1 MSAALTPSPTA
12 SPVASGVVSHDEAL
26 AQWQEE
32 EREVRAKIRPE
43 PGVATMAQIAGMNG
57 LEQML
62 AMLDGQLPPPPI
74 AQTLDFTLLRAAKGE
89 VIFQGTPKFR
99 HYNPMGT
106 VHGGW
111 YATLLD
117 SALGC
122 AVHTTMDAG
131 RAYTTLELKINLVRA
146 LSDKV
151 PVVRAIGRVR
161 HVGRQMATAEADL
174 VGHDGKLYAHAST
187 TCLVFDPPK
196 R

>member
-12 SPVASGVVSHDEAL
+12 SSVVSHDEAL
-26 AQWQEE
+26 AQWQAEE
-32 EREVRAKIRPE
+32 KEVRARLRPE
-43 PGVATMAQIAGMNG
+43 HGVATMAEIAGMDG
-57 LEQML
+57 LAQML
-62 AMLDGQLPPPPI
+62 AMLDGKLPPPPI
-74 AQTLDFTLLRAAKGE
+74 AQTLDFTLLRASKGE

-122 AVHTTMDAG
+122 AVHTTMDVG

-146 LSDKV
+146 LNEKV

-174 VGHDGKLYAHAST
+174 IGHDGKLYAHAST

>member
-1 MSAALTPSPTA
+1 MSAALTPPPTA
-12 SPVASGVVSHDEAL
+12 SHDDAL
-26 AQWQEE
+26 AQWLAEE
-32 EREVRAKIRPE
+32 KDVRARIRPE
-43 PGVATMAQIAGMNG
+43 HGVATMAEIAGLNG

-62 AMLDGQLPPPPI
+62 AMLDGKLPPPPI

-122 AVHTTMDAG
+122 AVHTTMDVG

-146 LSDKV
+146 LNDKV

-174 VGHDGKLYAHAST
+174 IGHDGKLYAHAST

>member
-1 MSAALTPSPTA
+1 MSAALTPSPTL
-12 SPVASGVVSHDEAL
+12 SSSVSHDEAL
-26 AQWQEE
+26 AQWQAE
-32 EREVRAKIRPE
+32 ERAVRARIRPE
-43 PGVATMAQIAGMNG
+43 PGVATMAEIAGMTG
-57 LEQML
+57 LEQMV
-62 AMLDGQLPPPPI
+62 AMLDGRLPPPPI
-74 AQTLDFTLLRAAKGE
+74 AQTLDFTLLRAARGE

-99 HYNPMGT
+99 HYNPMGS

-122 AVHTTMDAG
+122 AVHTTMDVG

-146 LSDKV
+146 LNDKV

>member
-1 MSAALTPSPTA
+1 MSAALIPSPTL
-12 SPVASGVVSHDEAL
+12 SSSVSHDEAL
-26 AQWQEE
+26 AQWQAE
-32 EREVRAKIRPE
+32 ERAVRARIRPE
-43 PGVATMAQIAGMNG
+43 PGVATMAEIAGMTG
-57 LEQML
+57 LEQMV
-62 AMLDGQLPPPPI
+62 AMLDGRLPPPPI
-74 AQTLDFTLLRAAKGE
+74 AQTLDFTLLRAARGE

-99 HYNPMGT
+99 HYNPMGS

-122 AVHTTMDAG
+122 AVHTTMDVG

-146 LSDKV
+146 LNDKV

>member
-12 SPVASGVVSHDEAL
+12 PSVVSHNEAL
-26 AQWQEE
+26 AQWLAEE
-32 EREVRAKIRPE
+32 KEVRGRLRPE
-43 PGVATMAQIAGMNG
+43 HGVATMAEIAGLNG

-62 AMLDGQLPPPPI
+62 AMLDGKLPPPPI

-89 VIFQGTPKFR
+89 VIFQGTPRFR

-122 AVHTTMDAG
+122 AVHTTMDVG

-146 LSDKV
+146 LNDKV

>member
-12 SPVASGVVSHDEAL
+12 SHDEAL
-26 AQWQEE
+26 AQWQAE
-32 EREVRAKIRPE
+32 EREVRAKFRPE
-43 PGVATMAQIAGMNG
+43 HGVATMAEIAGMTG

-62 AMLDGQLPPPPI
+62 AMLDGKLPPPPI
-74 AQTLDFTLLRAAKGE
+74 AHTLDFTLLRAAKGE

-122 AVHTTMDAG
+122 AVHTTLDPG
-131 RAYTTLELKINLVRA
+131 RGYTTLELKINLVRA
-146 LSDKV
+146 LNERV

>member
-1 MSAALTPSPTA
+1 MSAALTPSPTPSSA
-12 SPVASGVVSHDEAL
+12 VSHDEAL
-26 AQWQEE
+26 AQWKAE
-32 EREVRAKIRPE
+32 EREVRAKIRPDH
-43 PGVATMAQIAGMNG
+43 GVATMAEIAGLTG
-57 LEQML
+57 LEQME
-62 AMLDGQLPPPPI
+62 AMLAGKLPPPPI
-74 AQTLDFTLLRAAKGE
+74 AQTLDFTLLRVSKGE

-122 AVHTTMDAG
+122 AVHTTMDVG

-146 LSDKV
+146 LNDKV

>member
-12 SPVASGVVSHDEAL
+12 SHDEAL
-26 AQWQEE
+26 AQWLAE
-32 EREVRAKIRPE
+32 EREVRAKFRPE
-43 PGVATMAQIAGMNG
+43 HGVATMAEIAGMTG

-62 AMLDGQLPPPPI
+62 AMLDGKLPPPPI

-89 VIFQGTPKFR
+89 VVFQGTPKFR

-106 VHGGW
+106 VHGGG

-122 AVHTTMDAG
+122 AVHTTLDPG
-131 RAYTTLELKINLVRA
+131 RGYTTLELKINLVRA
-146 LSDKV
+146 LNEQV

>member
-1 MSAALTPSPTA
+1 MMSAALTPSPNA
-12 SPVASGVVSHDEAL
+12 SPVVSHDEAL
-26 AQWQEE
+26 AQWLAEE
-32 EREVRAKIRPE
+32 KEVRARLRPE
-43 PGVATMAQIAGMNG
+43 HGVATMAEIAGMNG

-62 AMLDGQLPPPPI
+62 AMLDGKLPPPPI
-74 AQTLDFTLLRAAKGE
+74 AQTLDFTLLRASKGE

-122 AVHTTMDAG
+122 AVHTTMDVG

-146 LSDKV
+146 LNDKV

-174 VGHDGKLYAHAST
+174 IGHDGKLYAHAST